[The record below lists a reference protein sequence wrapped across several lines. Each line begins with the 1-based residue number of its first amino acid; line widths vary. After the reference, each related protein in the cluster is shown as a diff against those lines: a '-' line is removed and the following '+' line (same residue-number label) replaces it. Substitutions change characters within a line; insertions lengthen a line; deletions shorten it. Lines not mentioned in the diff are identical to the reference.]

1 MHSRGPQEPG
11 TTARCPAKLCT
22 SKMGSHVAPGCTWGK
37 PPCQSGPIIAHR
49 IAHSCT
55 AAAQS
60 AHPSA
65 LPTPARLQRA
75 GANPKAHHAS
85 PRKGSSGRPSRRL
98 SRARHAQRGGAQRCS
113 SLGRRADAPWPCP
126 GGMQQA
132 GSRWCA
138 LGSVWGFWQP
148 AVTAAAL
155 PPPCRRCRLLQ
166 PVRERLLCASLVR
179 PTTVLLHTPHQSR
192 RLPAVGKRGSSS
204 SGAAAAS
211 QPQPR
216 LGSGD
221 PAATGPCHPGTAAAA
236 GHPAAARAAV
246 GRQCAAKAEEV
257 CAASTWARRVEMLG
271 LCDHSRCPTRVLF
284 CLSALS
290 PRESMLWLIALI
302 APPLTP
308 NPLRRAG
315 P

>member
-1 MHSRGPQEPG
+1 
-11 TTARCPAKLCT
+11 
-22 SKMGSHVAPGCTWGK
+22 MGSHVAPGCTWGK

-85 PRKGSSGRPSRRL
+85 PGKGSSGRPSRRL

-155 PPPCRRCRLLQ
+155 PPL
-166 PVRERLLCASLVR
+166 
-179 PTTVLLHTPHQSR
+179 
-192 RLPAVGKRGSSS
+192 
-204 SGAAAAS
+204 AAAAVCS
-211 QPQPR
+211 SPFESACCVHSMCAQQPCCYTPR
-216 LGSGD
+216 TNLAGYPQWAS
-221 PAATGPCHPGTAAAA
+221 AAAA
-236 GHPAAARAAV
+236 AAARQQPASLSQGLAAATLQPLAPAIQAPQQQQ
-246 GRQCAAKAEEV
+246 GILRQLEQL
-257 CAASTWARRVEMLG
+257 WADSVRRKRKRYARLAPGLGVWKCLG
-271 LCDHSRCPTRVLF
+271 LCDHSRCPTRMLF

-308 NPLRRAG
+308 NPLRRSG